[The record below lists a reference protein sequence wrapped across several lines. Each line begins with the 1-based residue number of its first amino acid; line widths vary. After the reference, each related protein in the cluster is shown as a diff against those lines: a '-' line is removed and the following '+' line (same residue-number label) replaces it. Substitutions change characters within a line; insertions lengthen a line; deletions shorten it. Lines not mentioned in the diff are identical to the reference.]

1 MSCWCCWNLRTR
13 VHPPWSPSVTVTS
26 SPSWNMLSEE
36 ILKFGISRQVC
47 RSHIAI
53 DDNDK
58 WKDDDQIGQP
68 EGPCCSQLLRNKN
81 KVRCSV
87 LRLRWRNP
95 PPTWDIQSQR
105 KNRQHPHI
113 SVKGSL
119 SDTYTFTLLHYKK
132 APLLFGCPIP
142 KWKLTPSPSPPSTS
156 PPWTVAASSALLVA
170 AAAIADR
177 PVPLAS
183 LPAASLP
190 SDDMMTIILIMS
202 RKIMMMMTTL
212 LLMMECIR
220 QSINRLLLVMQWKTI
235 MVSVK
240 YQHLIDKL
248 SSGHESRRRQW

>member
-1 MSCWCCWNLRTR
+1 MSWCWCHVDIVGTCVLVSILRGLLPSLWPPLPPGICWVKTF
-13 VHPPWSPSVTVTS
+13 
-26 SPSWNMLSEE
+26 LSM
-36 ILKFGISRQVC
+36 QVC
-47 RSHIAI
+47 RAHIAI

-58 WKDDDQIGQP
+58 WEDDNQMAEP

-81 KVRCSV
+81 KVRCIV
-87 LRLRWRNP
+87 LLLRWRNP
-95 PPTWDIQSQR
+95 PPTWIIQCQR

-132 APLLFGCPIP
+132 APLLFSCPLP
-142 KWKLTPSPSPPSTS
+142 KWKLTPSPSPPSSPS

-190 SDDMMTIILIMS
+190 SYGRWYYPDYEEKDNDDDDDDGKNGDDNTFF
-202 RKIMMMMTTL
+202 
-212 LLMMECIR
+212 
-220 QSINRLLLVMQWKTI
+220 
-235 MVSVK
+235 
-240 YQHLIDKL
+240 H
-248 SSGHESRRRQW
+248 

>member
-1 MSCWCCWNLRTR
+1 MMKWDNDEEDHQYCYCDDDQDNCDYVMMLMSCWCCWNLRTR

-58 WKDDDQIGQP
+58 WEDDDQIEQP

-142 KWKLTPSPSPPSTS
+142 KWKLTPSPHHHHHHHHHHPHHHHHHHH
-156 PPWTVAASSALLVA
+156 LEL
-170 AAAIADR
+170 
-177 PVPLAS
+177 S
-183 LPAASLP
+183 LPAVLSLSLLLQLLIVPYPWLP
-190 SDDMMTIILIMS
+190 S
-202 RKIMMMMTTL
+202 
-212 LLMMECIR
+212 
-220 QSINRLLLVMQWKTI
+220 RLLPSLVMIWW
-235 MVSVK
+235 
-240 YQHLIDKL
+240 LL
-248 SSGHESRRRQW
+248 SWLWAGR